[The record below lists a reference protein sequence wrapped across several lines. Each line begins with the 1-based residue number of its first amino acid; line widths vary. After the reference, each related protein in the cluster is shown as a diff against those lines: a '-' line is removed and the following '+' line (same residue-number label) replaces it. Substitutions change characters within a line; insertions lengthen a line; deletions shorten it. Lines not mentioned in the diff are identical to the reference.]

1 MLIMALNITN
11 TCLRILN
18 LELQYQEQDLLMIS
32 P

>member
-11 TCLRILN
+11 TCLGILN